1 MANAKNMASPKNI
14 KITKIQSNQRIDKFL
29 ASFRGEKSRTGWQKM
44 IRGGNV
50 LINNKKAEADY
61 ILKENDEVEILSVSQ
76 LPPAS
81 PYLGTG
87 EFEISN
93 VPDIKIIYEDN
104 NVIVLDKPAGVLA
117 QKAASSQSPAVS
129 DFLVKHFPE
138 IKKVGEEEQRFGIV
152 HRLDK
157 DTSGVMIVAK
167 NNQSFEFLKN
177 QFKNRLTE
185 KTYMALVHGKVKPA
199 NGIINLKIGRSKTNP
214 QMQIVI
220 NSRKSAHGESAT
232 GGKGNI
238 KSREAVTFY
247 KTIKEFENYTLLEVS
262 PKTGRMHQIRVH
274 LKALGFPIM
283 GDKKYFFKKYR
294 DLEPKPERQFLHA
307 GSLKITLPNGAKTN
321 FKSELPEDLKN
332 FLAQVDSSNL

>member
-1 MANAKNMASPKNI
+1 MTSLNPKII
-14 KITKIQSNQRIDKFL
+14 KINSSQSNQRIDKFL

-44 IRGGNV
+44 IKGGNV
-50 LINNKKAEADY
+50 LVNNKKIEADY
-61 ILKENDEVEILSVSQ
+61 ILKENDEVEILSASQ
-76 LPPAS
+76 PPPAP
-81 PYLGTG
+81 PYLRMG
-87 EFEISN
+87 EIEIPN
-93 VPDIKIIYEDN
+93 IPEIKIIYEDD

-117 QKAASSQSPAVS
+117 QKAPSSRSPAIS

-138 IKKVGEEEQRFGIV
+138 IEKVGQDEQRFGIV

-167 NNQSFEFLKN
+167 NNRSLEFLKS
-177 QFKNRLTE
+177 QFKNRQTE
-185 KTYMALVHGKVKPA
+185 KTYLALVYGKVKPA
-199 NGIINLKIGRSKTNP
+199 SGIINLKIGRSKKNP

-220 NSRKSAHGESAT
+220 DSKKSAK
-232 GGKGNI
+232 GGKENI

-247 KTIKEFENYTLLEVS
+247 KTIKEYENYTLLEVS

-274 LKALGFPIM
+274 LKALGFPIA

-294 DLEPKPERQFLHA
+294 GLKPQLDRQFLHA

-332 FLAQVDSSNL
+332 FLSAITISSALII